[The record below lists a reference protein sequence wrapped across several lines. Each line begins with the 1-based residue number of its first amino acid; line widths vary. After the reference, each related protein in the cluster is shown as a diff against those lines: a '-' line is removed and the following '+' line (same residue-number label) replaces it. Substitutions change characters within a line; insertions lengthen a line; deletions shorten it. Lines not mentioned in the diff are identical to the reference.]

1 MNKIKLLCM
10 SAAVA
15 TTLLFSPTVSADT
28 VQPIQQ
34 SLNIDAAINMAIQ
47 NSYSIK
53 KIDIGI
59 QQAQNNYND
68 AVRAA
73 AGYSAK
79 VPYTEGDTKLQ
90 LIKARDFTQLEYKY
104 AIFQYTNI
112 KEVAKNQIT
121 FTVYQAYSAFVTV
134 KEALD
139 LEQQNFNNVEQ
150 QYNKAKLQLSL
161 GTASPVDVKA
171 SEASYTAEKAK
182 LNQLKRQYDTY
193 VKQLNQILGVDI
205 NTGDSQ
211 YVKYIPYINSNIASV
226 AKPKTY
232 DEYVK
237 DALTN
242 RIEIRNDNENINLR
256 KSEFNSVRSAFP
268 YNYTAQY
275 KIYKYPV
282 DTAQNKLDTDKID
295 ISIEINTLYNDL
307 QDKIKSLEPA
317 KKDYTSAKRTY
328 DIAAQNYNLGL
339 ISKIDYDKAEINLK
353 SKENSIKTIERNIW
367 LAQKKLDYASNL
379 GVDATSLASSAGN

>member
-15 TTLLFSPTVSADT
+15 TTLLFSSTVFADA
-28 VQPIQQ
+28 VQPAQT

-79 VPYTEGDTKLQ
+79 VPYTSGDTKLQ

-121 FTVYQAYSAFVTV
+121 FTVYQAYNAFVTV
-134 KEALD
+134 KEGLD

-150 QYNKAKLQLSL
+150 QYNKTKLQLSL
-161 GTASPVDVKA
+161 GTASEVDLKA
-171 SEASYTAEKAK
+171 SEATYTAEKAK

-193 VKQLNQILGVDI
+193 VKQLNQLLGVDM
-205 NTGDSQ
+205 NTGDSE
-211 YVKYIPYINSNIASV
+211 YVKYIPYINSNIATV

-232 DEYVK
+232 DEYIK

-242 RIEIRNDNENINLR
+242 RVEIRNDNESINVKKL
-256 KSEFNSVRSAFP
+256 EFNSVRSAFP
-268 YNYTAQY
+268 YNTSAQY

-282 DTAQNKLDTDKID
+282 ETAQNKLDTDKID
-295 ISIEINTLYNDL
+295 ISIDINTLYNDL

-317 KKDYTSAKRTY
+317 QKDYTSAKRTY
-328 DIAAQNYNLGL
+328 DIATQNYNLGL
-339 ISKIDYDKAEINLK
+339 ISKIDFDKAQINLK

-379 GVDATSLASSAGN
+379 GVDASSLASQ

>member
-1 MNKIKLLCM
+1 MNRIKLLCM
-10 SAAVA
+10 SAALA
-15 TTLLFSPTVSADT
+15 TTLLFSSTVSADT
-28 VQPIQQ
+28 VQPAKQ
-34 SLNIDAAINMAIQ
+34 SINIDAAINMAIQ

-53 KIDIGI
+53 KLDIGI
-59 QQAQNNYND
+59 QQSQNNYND
-68 AVRAA
+68 ALRSAS
-73 AGYSAK
+73 GYSAK
-79 VPYTEGDTKLQ
+79 VPYADGDTKLQ

-121 FTVYQAYSAFVTV
+121 FTVFQAYSAFVTV
-134 KEALD
+134 KEGLD

-161 GTASPVDVKA
+161 GSASEVDVKA

-182 LNQLKRQYDTY
+182 LNQLKRQYDSY
-193 VKQLNQILGVDI
+193 VKQLNQILGVDM
-205 NTGDSQ
+205 NTGDAG
-211 YVKYIPYINSNIASV
+211 YVKYIDYINNNIATT

-232 DEYVK
+232 LEYVK

-242 RIEIRNDNENINLR
+242 RVELRNDNENINVKKL
-256 KSEFNSVRSAFP
+256 EFNSVRSAFP
-268 YNYTAQY
+268 YNTSAQY

-282 DTAQNKLDTDKID
+282 EAAQNQLDTDKID

-317 KKDYTSAKRTY
+317 QKDYTSAKRTY
-328 DIAAQNYNLGL
+328 DIAEQNYNLGL
-339 ISKIDYDKAEINLK
+339 ISKIDFDKAQINLK
-353 SKENSIKTIERNIW
+353 SKENTIKTIERNIW
-367 LAQKKLDYASNL
+367 LAQQKLDYASNL
-379 GVDATSLASSAGN
+379 GVDASSLASQ